1 MTTQQAIEPLGLSA
15 WFAVR
20 WTEIQRRAS
29 AAWEL
34 DLVRLIVLTAYY
46 LAIIVALVAIYGG
59 SHYKPPP
66 FIYQGF

>member
-1 MTTQQAIEPLGLSA
+1 MGQSTLPIERSA
-15 WFAVR
+15 RGVNR
-20 WTEIQRRAS
+20 WTEIPRRAS
-29 AAWEL
+29 AAWEM
-34 DLVRLIVLTAYY
+34 DAVRLIVLTAYY